1 LKSRFRGPCPSEIPG
16 PLWERLLLLI
26 NNKKKGPVTFQ
37 SLSEIAGEHLQEL
50 GKSKNVAKEEAFD
63 LLAVD
68 ALVTYACEFATEE
81 EDMEV
86 ALSKIFDA
94 LKVGKDSNR

>member
-1 LKSRFRGPCPSEIPG
+1 
-16 PLWERLLLLI
+16 LLI

-50 GKSKNVAKEEAFD
+50 GKFKNAPKEKAFY

-81 EDMEV
+81 DDMEV
-86 ALSKIFDA
+86 ALSKILDA
-94 LKVGKDSNR
+94 LKVGKDSN